1 MVKVWFRVEAN
12 HVWDLP
18 CGVAVDAL
26 ASFGIPKLHVAIV
39 RGGKKLSTIVVEGY
53 IGDSLGMAIVGP
65 EELAVMVDIPN
76 LQIQLEPR
84 SGEDPG
90 SNHSIPLLLRRY
102 Y

>member
-39 RGGKKLSTIVVEGY
+39 RGGKELSAIIVEGY
-53 IGDSLGMAIVGP
+53 IGDSLGMAVVGA

-76 LQIQLEPR
+76 LQIQLEP
-84 SGEDPG
+84 
-90 SNHSIPLLLRRY
+90 
-102 Y
+102 